1 METNHRDVAAA
12 FLSREGQIGNR
23 LSDGTLVVEQPR
35 FDPVTGRMEQ
45 TWYWQGP
52 AGGGRKSA
60 SFRVYAITELVR
72 LLGQAGLRFRGA
84 VHTLTSAPFEARGP
98 LLGGRV
104 TLLAERP

>member
-1 METNHRDVAAA
+1 VETNHRDVAAA